1 MNYQRRRALTCHEG
15 PLDRSQKRKLIIGN
29 ACYPMAFRSRPK
41 RVRAHLFRSR
51 NSRIPCL
58 SATNNVISF
67 GFFGRLSPAG
77 LPKELCG
84 TGYRPLWPVV
94 YKKVAVD
101 WQAGKGYMGASACL
115 PPFIPHYQE
124 LGLSTRKGSAPPAVR
139 HRADQCATVWFSA
152 ARAVA
157 EDNILFL
164 NDWNRQPKVI

>member
-77 LPKELCG
+77 LPKEAMWD
-84 TGYRPLWPVV
+84 RPSPF
-94 YKKVAVD
+94 VACRIQEGGSGLASRQGLHGRLGVPS
-101 WQAGKGYMGASACL
+101 AVHPSLSGAWAFHSERIGPA
-115 PPFIPHYQE
+115 
-124 LGLSTRKGSAPPAVR
+124 RRAPPCGPMRDRLVLR
-139 HRADQCATVWFSA
+139 CSSGRGGQYPFFKRLESAT
-152 ARAVA
+152 
-157 EDNILFL
+157 
-164 NDWNRQPKVI
+164 